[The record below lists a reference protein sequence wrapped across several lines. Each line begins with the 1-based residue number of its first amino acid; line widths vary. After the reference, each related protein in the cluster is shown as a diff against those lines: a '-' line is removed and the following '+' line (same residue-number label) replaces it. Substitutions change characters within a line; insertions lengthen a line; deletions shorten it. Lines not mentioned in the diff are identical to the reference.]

1 MYETGRG
8 VKRSDA
14 KAAEWYRKAAQQ
26 GMPKA
31 QCNLGVM
38 HDRGRGSVVA
48 QNDALAARYYRAAAE
63 QGLALT
69 SAASLR
75 GDAARPRSPLRMR
88 SAPGAARLKSR
99 QSVPTA

>member
-63 QGLALT
+63 QGLA
-69 SAASLR
+69 
-75 GDAARPRSPLRMR
+75 DAQVSSWVGCCAYF
-88 SAPGAARLKSR
+88 
-99 QSVPTA
+99 